1 MDRFWKLL
9 EQSTIIS
16 GTLALV
22 IVGAVVY
29 LAVTG
34 QVIPDLLGQALLIVI
49 SFFFGTKV
57 GTITERDAQSRE
69 IVELRRRFDD
79 GRNQGYSES
88 EAKSVG
94 TNGPGYRGLHGVGRD
109 GQRRDRLN

>member
-1 MDRFWKLL
+1 MERFWKLL

-57 GTITERDAQSRE
+57 GTITTQDSINRE
-69 IVELRRRFDD
+69 INSLREEFNY
-79 GRNQGYSES
+79 GRHQGYGES
-88 EAKSVG
+88 EAKQNG
-94 TNGPGYRGLHGVGRD
+94 ANGPDSGRVHGVGSNRPGGD
-109 GQRRDRLN
+109 WCN